1 MTSVLL
7 LIRHSLSLLSEET
20 LDFVLIID
28 LRSGVIHGGS
38 RDDTETVLTGIHAP
52 VYMTVN
58 RFFQYTNRSLNIRSS
73 ERIIPVFIC
82 KCSVKCGFTVLSTN
96 PLSVLYNELVL
107 TLYQLGE

>member
-7 LIRHSLSLLSEET
+7 LIRHSLSLFSEET

-28 LRSGVIHGGS
+28 LRSGVIHCGS
-38 RDDTETVLTGIHAP
+38 HDDTETVLTGIHAP
-52 VYMTVN
+52 VYRTVN

-73 ERIIPVFIC
+73 EHIIPVFIC
-82 KCSVKCGFTVLSTN
+82 KCSVKGGFTVLSTN